1 MSAGIAVSISEY
13 VPDEYCQLQED
24 IEPATVI
31 TKKPARRPQPVDFES
46 ANPLA
51 TPGVT
56 PASRME
62 IRPQPVLVPF
72 GISALDRLTGGIP
85 RGALTEIIGHASSG
99 RTSLLLSLLAAMTQ
113 RQEVCAVVD
122 VSDNFDPA
130 SAQTAGLDLP
140 RLLWV
145 RCRSH
150 VWRGHSCPRVSA
162 GSESHSE
169 KILTRNRS
177 RLHTKPEFRALDQ
190 ALKATDLLLQSGGF
204 GLIVMDLGSVPA
216 EMARRIPLTS
226 WFRFRRAVEKTP
238 TILLAI
244 ERESCAKTCASLVL
258 HLAAR
263 HSAASTQPEQ
273 SSETAHSG
281 QLNPSEPPSHGT
293 LLRGLEIK
301 AEVLRAPDLS
311 FQRKPV
317 RSVRTEFESRT
328 PWTIAG

>member
-122 VSDNFDPA
+122 VSDNFDPS

-145 RCRSH
+145 RCRNH
-150 VWRGHSCPRVSA
+150 VWRGHSCPSVSA

-177 RLHTKPEFRALDQ
+177 QLHTKPEFRALEQ

-204 GLIVMDLGSVPA
+204 GLVVMDLGSVPA
-216 EMARRIPLTS
+216 EAARRVPLTS

-244 ERESCAKTCASLVL
+244 EQESCAKTCASLVL
-258 HLAAR
+258 HLAAGR
-263 HSAASTQPEQ
+263 SAVCTQAEAGE
-273 SSETAHSG
+273 S
-281 QLNPSEPPSHGT
+281 LSHGN
-293 LLRGLEIK
+293 LLAGLEVE
-301 AEVLRAPDLS
+301 AEILRASGFNL
-311 FQRKPV
+311 QRKPV
-317 RSVRTEFESRT
+317 RAVRAEFAART
-328 PWTIAG
+328 SWTVAG